1 MVVEIWKGIP
11 GPRLFQGNPRWWNI
25 IPFGQIIYIYIFTCR
40 TLTLWCEFSWQ
51 DNFVAILKRYALII
65 WLPSLKLAVCTGKWM
80 FGIRSPFLLRQS
92 LPIFRDKLAV
102 SFGKHMCSD
111 HYHPCCIWIMHED
124 LKRSHHMV
132 SCGGFLPTTTKYIFI
147 CVYIYMYTR
156 HIYIILRM
164 IYVHKSY
171 VHIWCAYTSTTVYV
185 SDIPNKGC
193 LHV

>member
-80 FGIRSPFLLRQS
+80 FGIRSPFLSRQS

-102 SFGKHMCSD
+102 SFGKHMFSD

-147 CVYIYMYTR
+147 CVYIYVYTT
-156 HIYIILRM
+156 HI
-164 IYVHKSY
+164 HN
-171 VHIWCAYTSTTVYV
+171 TQN
-185 SDIPNKGC
+185 DIC
-193 LHV
+193 T